1 MINSLVLTKTILDIG
16 NSQNLTNYEEVNL
29 EKEQIKKE
37 TAQIL
42 EKIFSIC
49 DGDLRKAIAEAFE
62 DGIIDIPFAPS
73 KYNIGKM
80 MPARDKEGMIRY
92 LDIGNLP
99 FDTLTQEFHH
109 NKIKERAI
117 NENREI
123 DFQMTID
130 DIFAMSQGK
139 LINKKSRE

>member
-16 NSQNLTNYEEVNL
+16 NSQNLTNYEEVIL

-37 TAQIL
+37 TAKII
-42 EKIFSIC
+42 EKVFSIC
-49 DGDLRKAIAEAFE
+49 NGDLRKAIAEAFA

-80 MPARDKEGMIRY
+80 MPARDNEGMIRY

-99 FDTLTQEFHH
+99 FSTSIQEFHH
-109 NKIKERAI
+109 KKIKERAQ

>member
-1 MINSLVLTKTILDIG
+1 
-16 NSQNLTNYEEVNL
+16 
-29 EKEQIKKE
+29 
-37 TAQIL
+37 
-42 EKIFSIC
+42 
-49 DGDLRKAIAEAFE
+49 
-62 DGIIDIPFAPS
+62 
-73 KYNIGKM
+73 

-99 FDTLTQEFHH
+99 FEISTQEFHH

-139 LINKKSRE
+139 LINKKYGGMVLSHTSFFATSIHIDATSTQLSQTSNIHGFFGLLLSVHRCWCH